1 MLRNYIFASHRYVIY
16 LSLLSL
22 EIVYLNK
29 TIKYFKIYII
39 KKKINYI
46 IKHCTYSEYTCV
58 F

>member
-39 KKKINYI
+39 KKKN
-46 IKHCTYSEYTCV
+46 
-58 F
+58 